1 MPLYT
6 LLCRE
11 CGNRFEQMASM
22 KEKEERRIACPACGS
37 QDCVTDYQAGSAHV
51 QLKRESGQGCPH
63 AGSCGCGCH
72 GGR

>member
-22 KEKEERRIACPACGS
+22 KEKEERAHRLSRLPS
-37 QDCVTDYQAGSAHV
+37 QDCVTDYQAGTAHV
-51 QLKRESGQGCPH
+51 VES
-63 AGSCGCGCH
+63 
-72 GGR
+72 